1 MKSNEAISDLLNRLT
16 AMKKLLIASLF
27 LSGTCVLN
35 ATDLTWAGGEVGNNS
50 GFNFSDF
57 GNWSPMGNTPS
68 SFDNVTIG
76 NFTATTD
83 GSTDQYKING
93 FTQVNDLRIENL
105 VLPKGVRFFIYTT
118 SSDTPTINGNIYIG
132 NIDLVEGGGGEWRSP
147 DIRGG
152 TFGMDFVVKGSIT
165 IAPTSTTTQNNSSV
179 LTFGGTNTGGFFKS
193 LSIGENAAVDASTG
207 YKTAV
212 YLDASYAGATLELAG
227 ANPAGDTSNWA
238 VIHGVVKMNN
248 SADGSKYASL
258 LIGRNEEDGKFK
270 DSYVSV
276 GGLSGTGRIS
286 TKLISDA
293 SNAATSH
300 LTFTNAEGVNT
311 VFNGYIARTN
321 KNYKDNVAFIMD
333 GAGTQT
339 LSLSGNTAGVV
350 GVTVKNGTLYYNN
363 ESSSGKLVMEGG
375 KFGAVNGSAEFDS
388 ALWSGGKISYA
399 NHEAF
404 PGGTPEMIII
414 NGEFEKASDGQIAI
428 DFEGLDATGLIGDSF
443 YLISADTTKGF
454 LDDANDDFV
463 AENLKNALAD
473 FAWNGGTLQVTFT
486 QVPEPA
492 ALAAIIGAFALL
504 FAIRRRRK

>member
-1 MKSNEAISDLLNRLT
+1 MNYLLNRLT

-35 ATDLTWAGGEVGNNS
+35 ATDLTWAGGEVGDNS
-50 GFNFSDF
+50 GFDFSDM
-57 GNWSPMGNTPS
+57 GNWSGYSPS
-68 SFDNVTIG
+68 SSDNVTIG
-76 NFTATTD
+76 NFTAMTD

-93 FTQVNDLRIENL
+93 FMEVNDLRIENL
-105 VLPKGVRFFIYTT
+105 VLPKPVRFFIYTA
-118 SSDTPTINGNIYIG
+118 SSGTPTVNGNIYVG
-132 NIDLVEGGGGEWRSP
+132 NIDVIEGGSGEWRSP

-165 IAPTSTTTQNNSSV
+165 IAPTSDTTQKNSSM

-212 YLDASYAGATLELAG
+212 YLDATYAGATLELAG

-248 SADGSKYASL
+248 SADGSQYASL
-258 LIGRNEEDGKFK
+258 IIGRNEEKGKFK
-270 DSYVSV
+270 DSHVSI

-311 VFNGYIARTN
+311 SFTGSVRRSLDL
-321 KNYKDNVAFIMD
+321 YKDNVAFIMN

-350 GVTVKNGTLYYNN
+350 GVTVKNGTLYYSN
-363 ESSSGKLVMEGG
+363 SDSSGKLVMEGG

-388 ALWSGGKISYA
+388 AVWSGGKISYA

-404 PGGTPEMIII
+404 FDGGTPEMIII
-414 NGEFEKASDGQIAI
+414 NGEFEKALDGQIAI
-428 DFEGLDATGLIGDSF
+428 DFEGLDATDLIGDSF
-443 YLISADTTKGF
+443 DLISAGSKKGF
-454 LDDANDDFV
+454 LDDANDDFI
-463 AENLKNALAD
+463 AENLKNALAN
-473 FAWNGGTLQVTFT
+473 FAWNRGTLQVTFT

-492 ALAAIIGAFALL
+492 ALAALIGAFALL

>member
-1 MKSNEAISDLLNRLT
+1 MNYLLNRLT
-16 AMKKLLIASLF
+16 AMKKLYLLPLF
-27 LSGTCVLN
+27 FMSVVLN
-35 ATDLTWAGGEVGNNS
+35 ATDYNWAGLPTDTGNLNW
-50 GFNFSDF
+50 SDF
-57 GNWSPMGNTPS
+57 SNWDPVGAPAG
-68 SFDNVTIG
+68 FDDVYFND
-76 NFTATTD
+76 FTVAV
-83 GSTDQYKING
+83 GSGGSYNIQGLTE
-93 FTQVNDLRIENL
+93 VNDLTIKNL
-105 VLPKGVRFFIYTT
+105 VIPDPLRFFIYTT
-118 SSDTPTINGNIYIG
+118 GDNPTINGNVYIG
-132 NIDLVEGGGGEWRSP
+132 NIDIDTGAGGEWRSP
-147 DIRGG
+147 NIRGQDAN
-152 TFGMDFVVKGSIT
+152 MVIKGSIY
-165 IAPTSTTTQNNSSV
+165 IKADSTTTQVNASQ
-179 LTFGGTNTGGFFKS
+179 LTLGGTNTGGFFKS

-258 LIGRNEEDGKFK
+258 LIGRNEEKGKFK
-270 DSYVSV
+270 DSHVSI

-286 TKLISDA
+286 TKLISDD

-311 VFNGYIARTN
+311 SFTGSVRRSLDL
-321 KNYKDNVAFIMD
+321 YKDNVAFIMD

-350 GVTVKNGTLYYNN
+350 GVTVKNGTLYYSN
-363 ESSSGKLVMEGG
+363 SDSSGKLVMEGG

-388 ALWSGGKISYA
+388 AVWSGGKISYA

-404 PGGTPEMIII
+404 FYGTPEMIII
-414 NGEFEKASDGQIAI
+414 NGEFEKALDGQIAI
-428 DFEGLDATGLIGDSF
+428 DFEGLDATDLIGDSF
-443 YLISADTTKGF
+443 NLISADSKKGF
-454 LDDANDDFV
+454 LDDANDDFI

-492 ALAAIIGAFALL
+492 EIAVFIGALALI

>member
-1 MKSNEAISDLLNRLT
+1 MNDLLNRLT
-16 AMKKLLIASLF
+16 AMKKLNLLPLF
-27 LSGTCVLN
+27 FISVVLN
-35 ATDLTWAGGEVGNNS
+35 AADYNWAGLPTDTGNLNW
-50 GFNFSDF
+50 SDF
-57 GNWSPMGNTPS
+57 SNWDPIGAPA
-68 SFDNVTIG
+68 SFDNVYF
-76 NFTATTD
+76 NDFTVSV
-83 GSTDQYKING
+83 GSGGSYNIQGLIE
-93 FTQVNDLRIENL
+93 VNDLTIKNL
-105 VLPKGVRFFIYTT
+105 VIPDPLRFFIYTAG
-118 SSDTPTINGNIYIG
+118 DNPTINGNVYIG
-132 NIDLVEGGGGEWRSP
+132 NIDTGAGGDWRTP
-147 DIRGG
+147 NIRGQDAN
-152 TFGMDFVVKGSIT
+152 MVIKGSIY
-165 IAPTSTTTQNNSSV
+165 IKADSTTTQVNASQ
-179 LTFGGTNTGGFFKS
+179 LTLGGTNTSGFFKS

-227 ANPAGDTSNWA
+227 ANPDGDTSNWA

-248 SADGSKYASL
+248 SADGSKYAAL
-258 LIGRNEEDGKFK
+258 IIGRNEEGGKFK

-276 GGLSGTGRIS
+276 GGLSGTGRIL
-286 TKLISDA
+286 TKLISDD

-311 VFNGYIARTN
+311 SFTGGVRRSMGS
-321 KNYKDNVAFIMD
+321 YKDNVAFIMD

-339 LSLSGNTAGVV
+339 LSLSGNTAGIV

-363 ESSSGKLVMEGG
+363 ESSSGKLAMEGG
-375 KFGAVNGSAEFDS
+375 KFGAVNGSVEFDS
-388 ALWSGGKISYA
+388 AVWSGGKISYA

-404 PGGTPEMIII
+404 FGGTPEMIII
-414 NGEFEKASDGQIAI
+414 NGEFEKALDGQIAI
-428 DFEGLDATGLIGDSF
+428 DFEGLDATELIGYSF
-443 YLISADTTKGF
+443 DLISADSIKGF

-492 ALAAIIGAFALL
+492 ALAALIGAFALL

>member
-1 MKSNEAISDLLNRLT
+1 MNYLLNRLT
-16 AMKKLLIASLF
+16 AMKKLYLLPLF
-27 LSGTCVLN
+27 FMSVVLN
-35 ATDLTWAGGEVGNNS
+35 ATDYNWAGLPTDTGNLNW
-50 GFNFSDF
+50 SDF
-57 GNWSPMGNTPS
+57 SNWDPIGAPA
-68 SFDNVTIG
+68 SFDNVYF
-76 NFTATTD
+76 NDFTVSV
-83 GSTDQYKING
+83 GSGGSYNIQGLIE
-93 FTQVNDLRIENL
+93 VNDLTIKNL
-105 VLPKGVRFFIYTT
+105 VIPDPLRFFIYTAG
-118 SSDTPTINGNIYIG
+118 DNPTINGNVYIG
-132 NIDLVEGGGGEWRSP
+132 NIDTGAGGDWRTP
-147 DIRGG
+147 NI
-152 TFGMDFVVKGSIT
+152 KGSIY
-165 IAPTSTTTQNNSSV
+165 IKADSTTTQVNASQ
-179 LTFGGTNTGGFFKS
+179 LTLGGTNTSGFFKS

-212 YLDASYAGATLELAG
+212 YLDATYANAILELAG
-227 ANPAGDTSNWA
+227 ANPAGDRSNWA
-238 VIHGVVKMNN
+238 VVHGVVKMNN

-258 LIGRNEEDGKFK
+258 LIGRNEEIGKFK
-270 DSYVSV
+270 DSHVSI

-321 KNYKDNVAFIMD
+321 NTYKDNVAFIMD

-388 ALWSGGKISYA
+388 AVWSGGKISYA

-428 DFEGLDATGLIGDSF
+428 DFEGLDATDFIGDSF

-463 AENLKNALAD
+463 AENLKNAIAD
-473 FAWNGGTLQVTFT
+473 FAWNGGTLQVTFN

-492 ALAAIIGAFALL
+492 EIAVFIGALALI

>member
-1 MKSNEAISDLLNRLT
+1 MNDLLNRLT
-16 AMKKLLIASLF
+16 AMKKLYLLPLF
-27 LSGTCVLN
+27 FMSVVLN
-35 ATDLTWAGGEVGNNS
+35 ATDYNWAGLPTDTGNLNW
-50 GFNFSDF
+50 SDF
-57 GNWSPMGNTPS
+57 SNWDPVGAPAG
-68 SFDNVTIG
+68 FDDVYFND
-76 NFTATTD
+76 FTVAV
-83 GSTDQYKING
+83 GSGGSYNIQGLTE
-93 FTQVNDLRIENL
+93 VNDLTIKNL
-105 VLPKGVRFFIYTT
+105 VIPDPLRFFIYTT
-118 SSDTPTINGNIYIG
+118 GDNPTINGNVYIG
-132 NIDLVEGGGGEWRSP
+132 NIDIDTGAGGEWRSP
-147 DIRGG
+147 NIRGQDAN
-152 TFGMDFVVKGSIT
+152 MVIKGSIY
-165 IAPTSTTTQNNSSV
+165 IKADSTTTQVNASQ
-179 LTFGGTNTGGFFKS
+179 LTLGGTNTSGFFKS

-212 YLDASYAGATLELAG
+212 YLDATYAGATLELAG
-227 ANPAGDTSNWA
+227 ANPDGDTSNWA

-363 ESSSGKLVMEGG
+363 ESSSGRLVMEGG
-375 KFGAVNGSAEFDS
+375 KFGAANGSAEFDS

-428 DFEGLDATGLIGDSF
+428 DFEGLDATDFIGDSF

-463 AENLKNALAD
+463 AENLKNAIAD
-473 FAWNGGTLQVTFT
+473 FAWNGGTLQVTFN

-492 ALAAIIGAFALL
+492 EIAVFIGALALI

>member
-1 MKSNEAISDLLNRLT
+1 MNDLLNRLT
-16 AMKKLLIASLF
+16 AMKKLYLLPLF
-27 LSGTCVLN
+27 FMSVVLN
-35 ATDLTWAGGEVGNNS
+35 AADYNWAGLPTDTGNLNW
-50 GFNFSDF
+50 SDF
-57 GNWSPMGNTPS
+57 SNWDPVGAPA
-68 SFDNVTIG
+68 SFDNVYF
-76 NFTATTD
+76 NDFTVAV
-83 GSTDQYKING
+83 GSGGSYNIQGLIE
-93 FTQVNDLRIENL
+93 VNDLTIKNL
-105 VLPKGVRFFIYTT
+105 VIPDPLRFFIYTAG
-118 SSDTPTINGNIYIG
+118 DNPTINGNVYIG
-132 NIDLVEGGGGEWRSP
+132 NIDTGAGGDWRTP
-147 DIRGG
+147 NIRGQDAN
-152 TFGMDFVVKGSIT
+152 MVIKGSIY
-165 IAPTSTTTQNNSSV
+165 IKADSTTTQVNASQ
-179 LTFGGTNTGGFFKS
+179 LTLGGTNTSGFFKS

-227 ANPAGDTSNWA
+227 ANPDGDTSNWA
-238 VIHGVVKMNN
+238 VVHGVVKMNN
-248 SADGSKYASL
+248 SADGSKYAA
-258 LIGRNEEDGKFK
+258 LIAGRNEEGGKFK

-276 GGLSGTGRIS
+276 GGLSGTGRIL
-286 TKLISDA
+286 TKLISDD

-311 VFNGYIARTN
+311 SFTGSVRRSMGS
-321 KNYKDNVAFIMD
+321 YKDNVAFIMD
-333 GAGTQT
+333 GAGMQT

-363 ESSSGKLVMEGG
+363 ESSSGKLAMEGG
-375 KFGAVNGSAEFDS
+375 KFGAVNGSVEFDS

-404 PGGTPEMIII
+404 FGGTPEMIII
-414 NGEFEKASDGQIAI
+414 NGEFEKALDGQIAI
-428 DFEGLDATGLIGDSF
+428 DFEGLDATELIGYSF
-443 YLISADTTKGF
+443 DLISADSIKGF

-492 ALAAIIGAFALL
+492 ALAALIGAFALL

>member
-1 MKSNEAISDLLNRLT
+1 MNYLLNRLT
-16 AMKKLLIASLF
+16 AMKKLYLLPLF
-27 LSGTCVLN
+27 FMSVVLN
-35 ATDLTWAGGEVGNNS
+35 ATDYNWAGLPTDTGNLNW
-50 GFNFSDF
+50 SDF
-57 GNWSPMGNTPS
+57 SNWDPIGAPA
-68 SFDNVTIG
+68 SFDNVYF
-76 NFTATTD
+76 NDFTVSVGGG
-83 GSTDQYKING
+83 GSYNIQGLIE
-93 FTQVNDLRIENL
+93 VNDLTIKNL
-105 VLPKGVRFFIYTT
+105 VIPDPLRFFIYTAG
-118 SSDTPTINGNIYIG
+118 DNPTINGNVYIG
-132 NIDLVEGGGGEWRSP
+132 NIDTGAGGDWRTP
-147 DIRGG
+147 NIRGQDAN
-152 TFGMDFVVKGSIT
+152 MVIKGSIY
-165 IAPTSTTTQNNSSV
+165 IKADSTTTQVNASQ
-179 LTFGGTNTGGFFKS
+179 LTLGGTNTSGFFKS

-212 YLDASYAGATLELAG
+212 YLDATYANAILELAG

-258 LIGRNEEDGKFK
+258 LIGRNEEGGKFK

-350 GVTVKNGTLYYNN
+350 GVTVKNGTMYYNN
-363 ESSSGKLVMEGG
+363 ADASGNPVSSGKLVMEGG

-388 ALWSGGKISYA
+388 AVWSGGKISYA

-404 PGGTPEMIII
+404 LGGTPEMIII
-414 NGEFEKASDGQIAI
+414 NGEFEKAPDGQIAI
-428 DFEGLDATGLIGDSF
+428 DFEGLDATDFIGDSF
-443 YLISADTTKGF
+443 YLISADTRKGF
-454 LDDANDDFV
+454 LDDANDDFI

-492 ALAAIIGAFALL
+492 ALAALIGAFALI

>member
-1 MKSNEAISDLLNRLT
+1 MNYLLNRLT
-16 AMKKLLIASLF
+16 AMKKLYLLPLF
-27 LSGTCVLN
+27 FMSVVLN
-35 ATDLTWAGGEVGNNS
+35 ATDYNWAGGEVGNNS

-165 IAPTSTTTQNNSSV
+165 IAPTSTTTQNNASV
-179 LTFGGTNTGGFFKS
+179 LTFGGTNTSGFFKS

-227 ANPAGDTSNWA
+227 ANSEGDTSNWA

-276 GGLSGTGRIS
+276 GGLSGTGRIL

-311 VFNGYIARTN
+311 VFNGYIART
-321 KNYKDNVAFIMD
+321 NYKDNVAFIMD

-428 DFEGLDATGLIGDSF
+428 DFEGLDATDFIGDSF

-454 LDDANDDFV
+454 LDDANDDFI
-463 AENLKNALAD
+463 AENLKNALAN

-492 ALAAIIGAFALL
+492 ALAALIGAFALL
-504 FAIRRRRK
+504 FAIRRRKK

>member
-1 MKSNEAISDLLNRLT
+1 MNDLLNRLT
-16 AMKKLLIASLF
+16 AMKKLYLLPLF
-27 LSGTCVLN
+27 FMSVVLN
-35 ATDLTWAGGEVGNNS
+35 ATDYNWAGLPTDTGNLNW
-50 GFNFSDF
+50 SDF
-57 GNWSPMGNTPS
+57 SNWDPIGAPA
-68 SFDNVTIG
+68 SFDNVYF
-76 NFTATTD
+76 NDFTVSV
-83 GSTDQYKING
+83 GSGGSYNIQGLIE
-93 FTQVNDLRIENL
+93 VNDLTIKNL
-105 VLPKGVRFFIYTT
+105 VIPDPLRFFIYTAG
-118 SSDTPTINGNIYIG
+118 DNPTINGNVYIG
-132 NIDLVEGGGGEWRSP
+132 NIDTGAGGDWRTP
-147 DIRGG
+147 NIRGQDAN
-152 TFGMDFVVKGSIT
+152 MVIKGSIY
-165 IAPTSTTTQNNSSV
+165 IKADSTTTQVNASQ
-179 LTFGGTNTGGFFKS
+179 LTLGGTNTSGFFKS

-311 VFNGYIARTN
+311 IFNGYIARTN

-388 ALWSGGKISYA
+388 AVWSGGKISYA

-454 LDDANDDFV
+454 LDDANDDFI
-463 AENLKNALAD
+463 AENLKNAIAD
-473 FAWNGGTLQVTFT
+473 FAWNGGTLQVTFN

-492 ALAAIIGAFALL
+492 EIAAFIGALALL

>member
-1 MKSNEAISDLLNRLT
+1 
-16 AMKKLLIASLF
+16 MKKLLFASLF
-27 LSGTCVLN
+27 FSTAYVLN
-35 ATDLTWAGGEVGNNS
+35 ATDLTWAGGDVCDNS
-50 GFNFSDF
+50 GFDFSDM
-57 GNWSPMGNTPS
+57 GNWSPMGYSPS

-93 FTQVNDLRIENL
+93 FMEVNDLRIENL
-105 VLPKGVRFFIYTT
+105 VLPKSVRFFIYTA
-118 SSDTPTINGNIYIG
+118 SSGTPTVNGNIYVG
-132 NIDLVEGGGGEWRSP
+132 NIDVIEGGGGEWRSP

-165 IAPTSTTTQNNSSV
+165 IAPTSDTTQNNSSM
-179 LTFGGTNTGGFFKS
+179 LTFGGTNTNGFFKS

-227 ANPAGDTSNWA
+227 ANPDGDTSNWA

-248 SADGSKYASL
+248 SADGSKYAA
-258 LIGRNEEDGKFK
+258 LIAGRNEEIGKFK
-270 DSYVSV
+270 DSYVSL
-276 GGLSGTGRIS
+276 GGLSGTGRIL
-286 TKLISDA
+286 TKLISDD

-300 LTFTNAEGVNT
+300 LTFTNAERVNT
-311 VFNGYIARTN
+311 SFTGSVRRSMPLYR
-321 KNYKDNVAFIMD
+321 DNVAFIMD

-339 LSLSGNTAGVV
+339 LSLSGNTAGIV

-375 KFGAVNGSAEFDS
+375 KFGAVNGSVEFDS
-388 ALWSGGKISYA
+388 AVWSGGKISYA

-404 PGGTPEMIII
+404 FGGTPEMIII
-414 NGEFEKASDGQIAI
+414 NGEFEKALDGQIAI
-428 DFEGLDATGLIGDSF
+428 DFEGLDATELIGYSF
-443 YLISADTTKGF
+443 NLISADSIKGF

-492 ALAAIIGAFALL
+492 ALAALIGAFALL

>member
-1 MKSNEAISDLLNRLT
+1 MNDLLNRLT
-16 AMKKLLIASLF
+16 AMKKLYLLPLF
-27 LSGTCVLN
+27 FMSVVLN
-35 ATDLTWAGGEVGNNS
+35 AADYNWAGLPTDTGNLNW
-50 GFNFSDF
+50 SDF
-57 GNWSPMGNTPS
+57 SNWDPVGAPAG
-68 SFDNVTIG
+68 FDNVYF
-76 NFTATTD
+76 NDFTVAV
-83 GSTDQYKING
+83 GSGGSYNIQGLIE
-93 FTQVNDLRIENL
+93 VNDLTIKNL
-105 VLPKGVRFFIYTT
+105 VIPDPLRFFIYTAG
-118 SSDTPTINGNIYIG
+118 DNPTINGNVYIG
-132 NIDLVEGGGGEWRSP
+132 NIDTGAGGDWRTP
-147 DIRGG
+147 NIRGQDAN
-152 TFGMDFVVKGSIT
+152 MVIKGSIY
-165 IAPTSTTTQNNSSV
+165 IKADSTTTQVNASQ
-179 LTFGGTNTGGFFKS
+179 LTLGGTNTSGFFKS

-227 ANPAGDTSNWA
+227 ANPDGDTSNWA
-238 VIHGVVKMNN
+238 VVHGVVKMNN
-248 SADGSKYASL
+248 SADGSKYAA
-258 LIGRNEEDGKFK
+258 LIAGRNEEIGKFK
-270 DSYVSV
+270 DSHVSI

-311 VFNGYIARTN
+311 SFTGSVRRSMGS
-321 KNYKDNVAFIMD
+321 YKDNVAFIMD
-333 GAGTQT
+333 GAGMQT

-363 ESSSGKLVMEGG
+363 ESSSGKLVMEGD
-375 KFGAVNGSAEFDS
+375 KFGAVNGSVKFDS

-404 PGGTPEMIII
+404 FGGTPEMIII
-414 NGEFEKASDGQIAI
+414 NGEFEKALDGQIAI
-428 DFEGLDATGLIGDSF
+428 DFEGLDATDLIGYSF
-443 YLISADTTKGF
+443 DLISADSIKGF

-492 ALAAIIGAFALL
+492 ALAALIGAFALL

>member
-1 MKSNEAISDLLNRLT
+1 MNDLLNRLT
-16 AMKKLLIASLF
+16 AMKKLYLLPLF
-27 LSGTCVLN
+27 FMSVVLN
-35 ATDLTWAGGEVGNNS
+35 AADYNWAGLPTDTGNLNW
-50 GFNFSDF
+50 SDF
-57 GNWSPMGNTPS
+57 SNWDPVGAPA
-68 SFDNVTIG
+68 SFDNVYF
-76 NFTATTD
+76 NDFTVAV
-83 GSTDQYKING
+83 GSGGSYNIQGLIE
-93 FTQVNDLRIENL
+93 VNDLTIKNL
-105 VLPKGVRFFIYTT
+105 VIPDPLRFFIYTAG
-118 SSDTPTINGNIYIG
+118 DNPTINGNVYIG
-132 NIDLVEGGGGEWRSP
+132 NIDTGAGGDWRTP
-147 DIRGG
+147 NIRGQDAN
-152 TFGMDFVVKGSIT
+152 MVIKGSIY
-165 IAPTSTTTQNNSSV
+165 IKADSTTTQVNASQ
-179 LTFGGTNTGGFFKS
+179 LTLGGTNTSGFFKS

-227 ANPAGDTSNWA
+227 ANPDGDTSNWA

-248 SADGSKYASL
+248 SADGSKYAA
-258 LIGRNEEDGKFK
+258 LIAGRNEEGGKFK

-276 GGLSGTGRIS
+276 GGLSGTGRIL
-286 TKLISDA
+286 TKLISDD

-311 VFNGYIARTN
+311 SFTGGVRRSMGS
-321 KNYKDNVAFIMD
+321 YKDNVAFIMD

-339 LSLSGNTAGVV
+339 LSLSGNTAGIV

-363 ESSSGKLVMEGG
+363 ESSSGKLAMEGG
-375 KFGAVNGSAEFDS
+375 KFGAVNGSVEFDS

-404 PGGTPEMIII
+404 LGGTPEMIII

-428 DFEGLDATGLIGDSF
+428 DFEGLDATDLIGYSF
-443 YLISADTTKGF
+443 DLISADSIKGF

-492 ALAAIIGAFALL
+492 ALAALIGAFALL

>member
-1 MKSNEAISDLLNRLT
+1 MNYLLNRLT
-16 AMKKLLIASLF
+16 AMKKLYLLPLF
-27 LSGTCVLN
+27 FMSVVLN
-35 ATDLTWAGGEVGNNS
+35 ATDYNWAGLPTDTGNLNW
-50 GFNFSDF
+50 SDF
-57 GNWSPMGNTPS
+57 SNWNPIGAPAS
-68 SFDNVTIG
+68 SDKVYFND
-76 NFTATTD
+76 FTVAV
-83 GSTDQYKING
+83 GSGGSYNIQGLTE
-93 FTQVNDLRIENL
+93 VNDLTIKNL
-105 VLPKGVRFFIYTT
+105 VIPDPLRFFIYTT
-118 SSDTPTINGNIYIG
+118 GDNPTINGNVYIG
-132 NIDLVEGGGGEWRSP
+132 NIDTGAGGDWRSP
-147 DIRGG
+147 NIRGKDAN
-152 TFGMDFVVKGSIT
+152 MVIKGSIY
-165 IAPTSTTTQNNSSV
+165 IKADSTTTQVNASQ

-258 LIGRNEEDGKFK
+258 LIGRNEEIGKFK

-276 GGLSGTGRIS
+276 GGLSGTGRIL

-321 KNYKDNVAFIMD
+321 YKDNVAFIMD

-339 LSLSGNTAGVV
+339 LSLSGNTAGIV

-388 ALWSGGKISYA
+388 AVWSGGKISYA

-428 DFEGLDATGLIGDSF
+428 DFEGLDATDLIGDSF

-454 LDDANDDFV
+454 LDDANDDFI
-463 AENLKNALAD
+463 AENLKNALAN
-473 FAWNGGTLQVTFT
+473 FAWNGGTLQVTFN

-492 ALAAIIGAFALL
+492 EIAAFIGALALL

>member
-1 MKSNEAISDLLNRLT
+1 MSV
-16 AMKKLLIASLF
+16 
-27 LSGTCVLN
+27 VLN
-35 ATDLTWAGGEVGNNS
+35 ATDYNWAGLTTDTGNLNW
-50 GFNFSDF
+50 SDF
-57 GNWSPMGNTPS
+57 SNWDPVGVPAG
-68 SFDNVTIG
+68 FDDVYFND
-76 NFTATTD
+76 FTVAV
-83 GSTDQYKING
+83 GSGGSYNIQGLTE
-93 FTQVNDLRIENL
+93 VNDLTIKNL
-105 VLPKGVRFFIYTT
+105 VIPDPHRFFIYTT
-118 SSDTPTINGNIYIG
+118 GDNPTINGNVYIG
-132 NIDLVEGGGGEWRSP
+132 NIDIDTGAGGEWRSP
-147 DIRGG
+147 NIRGQDAN
-152 TFGMDFVVKGSIT
+152 MVIKGSIY
-165 IAPTSTTTQNNSSV
+165 IKADSTTTQVNASQ
-179 LTFGGTNTGGFFKS
+179 LTLGGTNTGGFFKY

-258 LIGRNEEDGKFK
+258 LIGRNEEKGKFK
-270 DSYVSV
+270 DSHVSI

-286 TKLISDA
+286 TKLISDD

-311 VFNGYIARTN
+311 SFTGSVRRSLDL
-321 KNYKDNVAFIMD
+321 YKDNVAFIMD

-350 GVTVKNGTLYYNN
+350 GVTVKNGTLYYSN
-363 ESSSGKLVMEGG
+363 SDSSGKLVMEGG

-388 ALWSGGKISYA
+388 AVWSGGKISYA

-404 PGGTPEMIII
+404 FYGTPEMIII
-414 NGEFEKASDGQIAI
+414 NGEFEKALDDGQIAI
-428 DFEGLDATGLIGDSF
+428 DFEGLDATGLIGHSF
-443 YLISADTTKGF
+443 DLISADSKKGF

-473 FAWNGGTLQVTFT
+473 FAWNGGTLQVTFN

-492 ALAAIIGAFALL
+492 EIAAFIGALALL

>member
-1 MKSNEAISDLLNRLT
+1 MKSNKTISNLLNRLI
-16 AMKKLLIASLF
+16 AMKKLILLPLF
-27 LSGTCVLN
+27 FISVVLN
-35 ATDLTWAGGEVGNNS
+35 AAEYNWTGLPTDTGNLKW
-50 GFNFSDF
+50 SDF
-57 GNWSPMGNTPS
+57 SNWDPVGAPS
-68 SFDNVTIG
+68 SFDNVYF
-76 NFTATTD
+76 NDFTVAV
-83 GSTDQYKING
+83 GSGGSYNIQGLIE
-93 FTQVNDLRIENL
+93 VNDLTIKNL
-105 VLPKGVRFFIYTT
+105 VIPNPLRFFIYTT
-118 SSDTPTINGNIYIG
+118 GDNPTINGNIYVG
-132 NIDLVEGGGGEWRSP
+132 NIDVIEGGGGEWRSP

-165 IAPTSTTTQNNSSV
+165 IAPTSDTTQNNSSM
-179 LTFGGTNTGGFFKS
+179 LTFGGTNTNGFFKS
-193 LSIGENAAVDASTG
+193 LTIGENAAVDASTG

-227 ANPAGDTSNWA
+227 ANPDGDTSNWA

-258 LIGRNEEDGKFK
+258 IIGRNEEGGKFK

-276 GGLSGTGRIS
+276 GGLSGTGRIL
-286 TKLISDA
+286 TKLISDD

-311 VFNGYIARTN
+311 SFTGGVRRSMGS
-321 KNYKDNVAFIMD
+321 YKDNVAFIMD
-333 GAGTQT
+333 GAGMQT
-339 LSLSGNTAGVV
+339 LSLSGNTAGIV
-350 GVTVKNGTLYYNN
+350 GVTIKNGTLYYSN
-363 ESSSGKLVMEGG
+363 SDSSGKLVMEGG
-375 KFGAVNGSAEFDS
+375 KFGAVNGSVEFDS
-388 ALWSGGKISYA
+388 AVWSGGKISYA

-404 PGGTPEMIII
+404 FGGTPEMIII

-428 DFEGLDATGLIGDSF
+428 DFEGLDATGLIGYSF
-443 YLISADTTKGF
+443 DLISADSIKGF

-492 ALAAIIGAFALL
+492 ALAALIGAFALL

>member
-1 MKSNEAISDLLNRLT
+1 MNDLLNRLT
-16 AMKKLLIASLF
+16 VMKKLNLLPLF
-27 LSGTCVLN
+27 FISVVLN
-35 ATDLTWAGGEVGNNS
+35 AADYNWAGLPTDTGNLNW
-50 GFNFSDF
+50 SDF
-57 GNWSPMGNTPS
+57 SNWDPVGAPAG
-68 SFDNVTIG
+68 FDNVYF
-76 NFTATTD
+76 NDFTVAV
-83 GSTDQYKING
+83 GSGRFYNIQGLIE
-93 FTQVNDLRIENL
+93 VNDLTIKNL
-105 VLPKGVRFFIYTT
+105 VIPDPLRFFIYTT
-118 SSDTPTINGNIYIG
+118 GDNPTINGNVYIG
-132 NIDLVEGGGGEWRSP
+132 NIDTGAGGDWRTP
-147 DIRGG
+147 NIRGQDAN
-152 TFGMDFVVKGSIT
+152 MVIKGSIY
-165 IAPTSTTTQNNSSV
+165 IKADSTTTQVNASQ
-179 LTFGGTNTGGFFKS
+179 LTLGGTNTSGFFKS

-258 LIGRNEEDGKFK
+258 LIGRNEEIGKFK
-270 DSYVSV
+270 DSHVSI

-286 TKLISDA
+286 TKLISDD

-311 VFNGYIARTN
+311 SFTGSVRRSMPLYR
-321 KNYKDNVAFIMD
+321 DNVAFIMD

-339 LSLSGNTAGVV
+339 LSLSGNTAGIV

-363 ESSSGKLVMEGG
+363 ESSSGKLAMEGG
-375 KFGAVNGSAEFDS
+375 KFGAVNGSVEFDS
-388 ALWSGGKISYA
+388 AVWSGGKISYA

-404 PGGTPEMIII
+404 FGGTPEMIII
-414 NGEFEKASDGQIAI
+414 NGEFEKALDGQIAI
-428 DFEGLDATGLIGDSF
+428 DFEGLDATDLIGYSF
-443 YLISADTTKGF
+443 DLISADSIKGF

-492 ALAAIIGAFALL
+492 ALAALIGAFALL

>member
-1 MKSNEAISDLLNRLT
+1 MVI
-16 AMKKLLIASLF
+16 
-27 LSGTCVLN
+27 
-35 ATDLTWAGGEVGNNS
+35 
-50 GFNFSDF
+50 
-57 GNWSPMGNTPS
+57 
-68 SFDNVTIG
+68 
-76 NFTATTD
+76 
-83 GSTDQYKING
+83 
-93 FTQVNDLRIENL
+93 
-105 VLPKGVRFFIYTT
+105 
-118 SSDTPTINGNIYIG
+118 
-132 NIDLVEGGGGEWRSP
+132 
-147 DIRGG
+147 
-152 TFGMDFVVKGSIT
+152 KGSIY
-165 IAPTSTTTQNNSSV
+165 IKADSTTTQVNASQ
-179 LTFGGTNTGGFFKS
+179 LTLGGTNTSGFFKS

-227 ANPAGDTSNWA
+227 ANPDGDTSNWA

-248 SADGSKYASL
+248 SSISSKYATL
-258 LIGRNEEDGKFK
+258 LIGRNEEIGKFK
-270 DSYVSV
+270 DSHVSI

-293 SNAATSH
+293 SNAATSY
-300 LTFTNAEGVNT
+300 LTFSNAEGVNT
-311 VFNGYIARTN
+311 TFNGTIVRANST
-321 KNYKDNVAFIMD
+321 YKDNVALIMD

-363 ESSSGKLVMEGG
+363 ESSSGKLAMEGG
-375 KFGAVNGSAEFDS
+375 KFGAVNGSVKFDS

-404 PGGTPEMIII
+404 FGGTPEMIII
-414 NGEFEKASDGQIAI
+414 NGEFEKALDGQIAI
-428 DFEGLDATGLIGDSF
+428 DFEGLDATELIGYSF
-443 YLISADTTKGF
+443 DLISADSIKGF

-492 ALAAIIGAFALL
+492 ALAALIGAFELL

>member
-1 MKSNEAISDLLNRLT
+1 
-16 AMKKLLIASLF
+16 MKKLYLLPLF
-27 LSGTCVLN
+27 FMSVVLN
-35 ATDLTWAGGEVGNNS
+35 ATDYNWAGLPTDTGNLNW
-50 GFNFSDF
+50 SDF
-57 GNWSPMGNTPS
+57 SNWNPIGAPAS
-68 SFDNVTIG
+68 SDKVYFND
-76 NFTATTD
+76 FTVAV
-83 GSTDQYKING
+83 GSGGSYNIQGLTE
-93 FTQVNDLRIENL
+93 VNDLTIKNL
-105 VLPKGVRFFIYTT
+105 VIPDPLRFFIYTT
-118 SSDTPTINGNIYIG
+118 GDNPTINGNVYIG
-132 NIDLVEGGGGEWRSP
+132 NIDTGAGGDWRSP
-147 DIRGG
+147 NIRGKDAN
-152 TFGMDFVVKGSIT
+152 MVIKGSIY
-165 IAPTSTTTQNNSSV
+165 IKADSTTTQVNASQ

-258 LIGRNEEDGKFK
+258 LIGRNEEIGKFK

-276 GGLSGTGRIS
+276 GGLSGTGRIL

-321 KNYKDNVAFIMD
+321 YKDNVAFIMD

-339 LSLSGNTAGVV
+339 LSLSGNTAGIV

-388 ALWSGGKISYA
+388 AVWSGGKISYA

-428 DFEGLDATGLIGDSF
+428 DFEGLDATDLIGDSF

-454 LDDANDDFV
+454 LDDANDDFI
-463 AENLKNALAD
+463 AENLKNALAN
-473 FAWNGGTLQVTFT
+473 FAWNGGTLQVTFN

-492 ALAAIIGAFALL
+492 EIAAFIGALALL

>member
-1 MKSNEAISDLLNRLT
+1 MNDLLNRLT
-16 AMKKLLIASLF
+16 AMKKLYLLLLF
-27 LSGTCVLN
+27 FMSVVLN
-35 ATDLTWAGGEVGNNS
+35 ATDYNWAGLPTDTGNLNW
-50 GFNFSDF
+50 SDF
-57 GNWSPMGNTPS
+57 SNWDPIGAPA
-68 SFDNVTIG
+68 SFDDVYFND
-76 NFTATTD
+76 FTVSV
-83 GSTDQYKING
+83 GSGGSYNIQGLIE
-93 FTQVNDLRIENL
+93 VNDLTIKNL
-105 VLPKGVRFFIYTT
+105 VIPDPLRFFIYTAG
-118 SSDTPTINGNIYIG
+118 DNPTINGNVYIG
-132 NIDLVEGGGGEWRSP
+132 NIDTGAGGDWRTP
-147 DIRGG
+147 NIRGQDAN
-152 TFGMDFVVKGSIT
+152 MVIKGSIY
-165 IAPTSTTTQNNSSV
+165 IKADSTTTQVNASQ
-179 LTFGGTNTGGFFKS
+179 LTLGGTNTSGFFKS
-193 LSIGENAAVDASTG
+193 LSIGENAAVDDSTG

-258 LIGRNEEDGKFK
+258 LIGRNEEGGKFK

-333 GAGTQT
+333 GAGMQT
-339 LSLSGNTAGVV
+339 LSLSDNTAGVV

-363 ESSSGKLVMEGG
+363 ADASGNPVSSGKLVMEGG

-388 ALWSGGKISYA
+388 ALWRGGKISYA

-414 NGEFEKASDGQIAI
+414 NGEFEKALDGQIAI
-428 DFEGLDATGLIGDSF
+428 DFEGLDATDLIGDSF
-443 YLISADTTKGF
+443 YLISADTRKGF
-454 LDDANDDFV
+454 LDDANDDFI

-473 FAWNGGTLQVTFT
+473 FAWNGGTLQVTFN

-492 ALAAIIGAFALL
+492 EIAVFIGALALI